1 MLDMNLLADV
11 YGIAFTVYGLMVA
24 SALLALLLYK
34 PRRTGVKA
42 KNVVFVIPTV
52 ARPSVM
58 PSLREVLGNLN
69 ARFPWAPIYV
79 VVDEPADEAVVSEI
93 ERHAEVVKVPKDFPG
108 RPCKGR
114 AVEYFRQMH
123 ARPDMWYVIL
133 DDDSYP
139 LDDRFLE
146 ELPPFDSRYAAANGI
161 LVPRPGRSKLAY
173 ILDHVRLWDDL
184 TFFRLSTGLLGR
196 PIFGMHGELFIIR
209 GDVFA
214 EVPFPADSLV
224 EDFVYAQLLYKRGYK
239 VWQVSTK
246 VSIKSPNSI
255 RDFLKQ
261 RARWAKGIWMELHR
275 AHPATVAAV
284 AARKVFGLM
293 VSMLLAPVWAL
304 LHTFNVFGL
313 IGGMYYMSAYI
324 RGVFSSKAWWAVPL
338 IPILGIFEPLH
349 IAFLHKIKTFVVI
362 DKT

>member
-1 MLDMNLLADV
+1 MNLLAEVFDM
-11 YGIAFTVYGLMVA
+11 AFTVYGLMTA
-24 SALLALLLYK
+24 SASLALLLYK

-42 KNVVFVIPTV
+42 KNLAFVIPTV
-52 ARPSVM
+52 AKPSVM
-58 PSLREVLGNLN
+58 PSLMEVLANLA
-69 ARFPWAPIYV
+69 ARFPWAPVHV

-93 ERHAEVVKVPKDFPG
+93 GRYAHVVKVPRDFPG
-108 RPCKGR
+108 KPCKGR
-114 AVEYFRQMH
+114 AVEYFRLMY

-139 LDDRFLE
+139 LDDKFLE
-146 ELPPFDSRYAAANGI
+146 ELPTFDSRYAAANGI

-173 ILDHVRLWDDL
+173 ILDHIRLWDDL

-196 PIFGMHGELFIIR
+196 PIFGMHGELLIIR

-214 EVPFPADSLV
+214 QVPFPTDSLV
-224 EDFVYAQLLYKRGYK
+224 EDFVYAQELYKRGYK
-239 VWQVSTK
+239 TWQVSTR

-255 RDFLKQ
+255 LDFLKQ
-261 RARWAKGIWMELHR
+261 RARWAKGIWRELPR

-284 AARKVFGLM
+284 ASRKVFGFM

-304 LHTFNVFGL
+304 LHMFNVFGL
-313 IGGMYYMSAYI
+313 IGGMYYISAYAK
-324 RGVFSSKAWWAVPL
+324 GLFSSRAWWAAPL
-338 IPILGIFEPLH
+338 LPIMGIFEPLH
-349 IAFLHKIKTFVVI
+349 IVYLYKIKTFVVI